1 MTDRDIV
8 IAIMFQLT
16 LSICSLVQNG
26 YTPLHIAAKK
36 NQTAVALAL
45 LQYGAETNVLTKQ
58 GVSPLHLAA
67 QEGHAEMASLL
78 LGKGAHVNT
87 ATKVTHT
94 THADI
99 AYSAQHMRMHRQIN
113 PSTLITLAHHAH
125 THSFVQSLHIFLRMP

>member
-1 MTDRDIV
+1 M
-8 IAIMFQLT
+8 
-16 LSICSLVQNG
+16 QNG

-36 NQTAVALAL
+36 NQTSIAAAL

-87 ATKVTHT
+87 ATKVKHE
-94 THADI
+94 
-99 AYSAQHMRMHRQIN
+99 HRHDLMLSNICF
-113 PSTLITLAHHAH
+113 HV
-125 THSFVQSLHIFLRMP
+125 VQLLCL

>member
-1 MTDRDIV
+1 MRYKHYSLVV
-8 IAIMFQLT
+8 IDNIPNS
-16 LSICSLVQNG
+16 LSRSCFPVQNG

-36 NQTAVALAL
+36 NQAAVALAL

-87 ATKVTHT
+87 ATKVTHMNT
-94 THADI
+94 RHA
-99 AYSAQHMRMHRQIN
+99 N
-113 PSTLITLAHHAH
+113 VT
-125 THSFVQSLHIFLRMP
+125 